1 LDIKQY
7 TNKKIYE
14 GNELAMN
21 TPLTTK
27 LCSLMLSD
35 DYENWLQAWE
45 LIRDNMPGN
54 ITTFDDL
61 DETYDLDM
69 NDCFISD
76 MLYDLDAELSAL
88 GLDDLHLLA
97 KRVEIARWVYTHF
110 PDETELNLGNF
121 RGHEAEAL
129 WDLGQREEAE
139 TRYQE
144 LTETFPNF
152 TWGYIWWGDQ
162 YWMSDWSYDDA
173 PDYDRAESLYRQALD
188 NPHLDNHVYV
198 QDRLDD
204 LNDEKEHPERREQIK
219 QTRLKYIERRQSS
232 E

>member
-1 LDIKQY
+1 
-7 TNKKIYE
+7 
-14 GNELAMN
+14 
-21 TPLTTK
+21 
-27 LCSLMLSD
+27 MLSES
-35 DYENWLQAWE
+35 YEDWIQAWE
-45 LIRDNMPGN
+45 LIRDNKPEGV
-54 ITTFDDL
+54 TTFDEF
-61 DETYDLDM
+61 DETFDLDM

-76 MLYDLDAELSAL
+76 LLYDLDAELSGL

-97 KRVEIARWVYTHF
+97 KRAEIARWVYIHF

-129 WDLGQREEAE
+129 WYLNQKEEAE
-139 TRYQE
+139 ARYQE

-162 YWMSDWSYDDA
+162 YWMSDWSYLND
-173 PDYDRAESLYRQALD
+173 PDYDRAESLYRRALD
-188 NPHLDNHVYV
+188 NPDLDNHVYV

-219 QTRLKYIERRQSS
+219 QTRLKYLQGENDM